1 MTHTPADPPSSG
13 PAAYNVRDGVIIR
26 TLASAI
32 FGVRADGS
40 SMRQQCEVVE
50 LNAVSAAALRELAAS
65 LTQPQL
71 VAKLVGQ
78 FDASSETIAVAVD
91 AMLAR
96 WLATGWIEAR

>member
-1 MTHTPADPPSSG
+1 M
-13 PAAYNVRDGVIIR
+13 IIR

-40 SMRQQCEVVE
+40 SMRMQCEVVE
-50 LNAVSAAALRELAAS
+50 LNAVSAAALRELEVS

-71 VAKLVGQ
+71 VAKLVDQ
-78 FDASSETIAVAVD
+78 FDASSETISVAINE
-91 AMLAR
+91 MLAR

>member
-1 MTHTPADPPSSG
+1 MTRTPADSPSPG
-13 PAAYNVRDGVIIR
+13 PAAYTVSDGVIIR

-32 FGVRADGS
+32 FGVLADGS
-40 SMRQQCEVVE
+40 SLQQQCEVVE
-50 LNAVSAAALRELAAS
+50 LNAVSAAALRELAAA

-78 FDASSETIAVAVD
+78 FDAPSETIAVAID